1 MFNSPFGLN
10 YFRTHSAYGYKL
22 YVYCVDMVLQF
33 CEDIHLTRNHVSR
46 NWW

>member
-1 MFNSPFGLN
+1 
-10 YFRTHSAYGYKL
+10 
-22 YVYCVDMVLQF
+22 MVLQF